1 MSSVFNLKQLIL
13 FSSILVFFFNHFI
26 VIILK
31 GKINF
36 RNIITTFNIIYKL
49 LNINILLIFTSRCSL
64 LGPVNCV
71 LIQLLRTFRNNSKVF
86 ILLYILLR
94 NSSVIYFIYI
104 HRCNIIITFLSDN
117 FLFKNFFIYAFYC
130 NRLCFI
136 KTLGTQWDVYVFII
150 RTIYAF
156 IQILLQW
163 HILIWNFLLEK
174 WLL

>member
-1 MSSVFNLKQLIL
+1 M
-13 FSSILVFFFNHFI
+13 
-26 VIILK
+26 IILK
-31 GKINF
+31 SKINF

-64 LGPVNCV
+64 LGPISCV
-71 LIQLLRTFRNNSKVF
+71 LIQLLRTFRINSKVF

-104 HRCNIIITFLSDN
+104 HRCNSIISFLSDS
-117 FLFKNFFIYAFYC
+117 FIFKNFFIYAFYY

-136 KTLGTQWDVYVFII
+136 KTLGTQWDVPVFII
-150 RTIYAF
+150 RIIYTF
-156 IQILLQW
+156 IQILFQW

-174 WLL
+174 WLLYKIWTVQILYLIYIFLIIY